1 MDVNVYVHSLYK
13 YTYTHTYGL
22 IKSATGFLKDDL
34 HSYCSICLAIKQPEP
49 YHTNI
54 HMHTQVK
61 QHNAGRYTGVS
72 VI

>member
-1 MDVNVYVHSLYK
+1 MYMCTNSLYK

-34 HSYCSICLAIKQPEP
+34 HSYCSIFLSIKQSEL

-54 HMHTQVK
+54 HMHMQVK
-61 QHNAGRYTGVS
+61 QHDAGRYTGVT